1 MNLADN
7 AQVVGE
13 LCVGR
18 KCIEIAKLGI
28 DVEVQQERDLGVRG
42 SLPDDDAIS
51 MSHCLGVTWCPLIQ
65 TNASLPAL
73 EA

>member
-1 MNLADN
+1 MNPPDH
-7 AQVVGE
+7 AQVIGEIHVGILSVE
-13 LCVGR
+13 VS
-18 KCIEIAKLGI
+18 ELGI
-28 DVEVQQERDLGVRG
+28 DVELQQERHPGVRG